1 MDRRIPI
8 KVSRFGILILSLCLL
23 WSAAALSLEP
33 GKLGNVDVFGV
44 APGSVAELER
54 CFGAAAREYVAAAS
68 TPGQGA
74 RARELQAKLEQQIKE
89 AGGFETVEV
98 TAVHYSA
105 PDIPSNLT
113 FNIALAGKKPVEYL
127 PEPADDVPDPDGL
140 LASWREYEMIGSALD
155 YDGQIAESPK
165 CPAHHCLY
173 GFDHPKLRPYG
184 EKFAQKVPADR
195 AELIKVLRTDKDA
208 KKRASAAYLLAHLPD
223 AREVL
228 ETLLPQL
235 RDPSANVRNSVMR
248 VVALMAEQGEAQ
260 SLSLGPVLPFLASP
274 VLTDRNKAASIV
286 AALAGDKR
294 NRKLLIHRSGCD
306 LVRLTELK
314 QTNQTEF
321 ARGALVKLR
330 GADLKPSNPAAW
342 RKWLKAQGVTC
353 RTEPEIGPGKLC
365 PLQPP
370 PTPPVSQ

>member
-1 MDRRIPI
+1 MDRRNLI

-23 WSAAALSLEP
+23 WNAAALSLEP

-113 FNIALAGKKPVEYL
+113 FNIAPAGKKPVEYL
-127 PEPADDVPDPDGL
+127 PEPTDDIPDPDGL

-184 EKFAQKVPADR
+184 EKFAQTVPADR
-195 AELIKVLRTDKDA
+195 AELIKVLERIRTQGNA
-208 KKRASAAYLLAHLPD
+208 PQRPISWLISRTPGTCWRRCCRNFATLPRTSATVSC
-223 AREVL
+223 E
-228 ETLLPQL
+228 
-235 RDPSANVRNSVMR
+235 
-248 VVALMAEQGEAQ
+248 
-260 SLSLGPVLPFLASP
+260 LSP
-274 VLTDRNKAASIV
+274 
-286 AALAGDKR
+286 
-294 NRKLLIHRSGCD
+294 
-306 LVRLTELK
+306 
-314 QTNQTEF
+314 
-321 ARGALVKLR
+321 
-330 GADLKPSNPAAW
+330 
-342 RKWLKAQGVTC
+342 
-353 RTEPEIGPGKLC
+353 
-365 PLQPP
+365 
-370 PTPPVSQ
+370 